1 MKVQGLADQTHVA
14 PTNVSWE
21 EAGGLPSAVMGLA
34 ATRGPETTKLAEMTQ
49 AVTSGK
55 DPAKPTI
62 SHNFG
67 SVFWALIPKPF
78 P

>member
-14 PTNVSWE
+14 PPSVNWE

-34 ATRGPETTKLAEMTQ
+34 ATREAETPGLAEMTQ
-49 AVTSGK
+49 VVTLGK
-55 DPAKPTI
+55 DPAEPTVPL
-62 SHNFG
+62 NLG
-67 SVFWALIPKPF
+67 AVPWAPFQSPF